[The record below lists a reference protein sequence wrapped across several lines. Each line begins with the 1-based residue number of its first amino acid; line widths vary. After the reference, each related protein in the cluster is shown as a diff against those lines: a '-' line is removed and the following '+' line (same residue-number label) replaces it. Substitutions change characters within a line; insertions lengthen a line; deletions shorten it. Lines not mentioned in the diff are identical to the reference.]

1 MFQGTRSR
9 VAIPYNY
16 EQPSSSIRVISPE
29 LSEGIFQWSD
39 DDREVSEY
47 ASSATDSSVQTG
59 KVSVHMAD
67 NDNEDLCW
75 QMEAQEQTTRA
86 QQEVLDNIQQM
97 LVQLLAN

>member
-1 MFQGTRSR
+1 MNSYPLQLGWFHQNDQKR
-9 VAIPYNY
+9 
-16 EQPSSSIRVISPE
+16 
-29 LSEGIFQWSD
+29 IFQWSD
-39 DDREVSEY
+39 DDGEISGY
-47 ASSATDSSVQTG
+47 TLSTKDSSVQTG

-75 QMEAQEQTTRA
+75 RMEAQEQTSRA